1 MAETRRAL
9 SHATRTLTAAHGL
22 HGFTIEQV
30 CERVGVSRRTFFNYF
45 DAKEQAIIGHPH
57 EWFDGDAVEMF
68 LAMRP
73 PGDGVSVTL
82 LDDLVALEMAHVA
95 QLAQSHQELRDLLAA
110 IETEPQLL
118 QKMMQAGMLR
128 NDQLSDLVARREG
141 LDPGDPVASVAVLI
155 VTTLMHSSAEIY
167 FTPEN
172 TLTLDEIVAP
182 RVAAARTLFG
192 GSATSQ
198 R

>member
-1 MAETRRAL
+1 
-9 SHATRTLTAAHGL
+9 
-22 HGFTIEQV
+22 
-30 CERVGVSRRTFFNYF
+30 
-45 DAKEQAIIGHPH
+45 
-57 EWFDGDAVEMF
+57 MF
-68 LAMRP
+68 LAIRP
-73 PGDGVSVTL
+73 PGDGISVTL
-82 LDDLVALEMAHVA
+82 FDDLVALEMAHVA

-118 QKMMQAGMLR
+118 QRMMKAGMLR

-141 LDPGDPVASVAVLI
+141 LEAGDPVASVAVLI

-172 TLTLDEIVAP
+172 TLTLEEIVAP
-182 RVAAARTLFG
+182 RVAAARSLLG
-192 GSATSQ
+192 GTATSQ